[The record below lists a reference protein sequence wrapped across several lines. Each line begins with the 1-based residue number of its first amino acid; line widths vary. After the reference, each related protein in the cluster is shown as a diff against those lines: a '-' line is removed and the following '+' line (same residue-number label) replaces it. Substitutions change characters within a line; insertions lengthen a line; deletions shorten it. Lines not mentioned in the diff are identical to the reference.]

1 MTNYTFDPSVEQIFA
16 TLLHGA
22 TLYIIEKEV
31 KLNKKLF
38 TKYINDNQIHIVNM
52 VPTLF
57 KELLLDQD
65 KLESINILI
74 SGGERLDDDLK
85 NTLLQKGYEL
95 YNHYGPTETTVD
107 ALVTKC
113 VIDKK
118 VVLGKPIANTK
129 CYILNKQNTIVPIGV
144 VGEICISGDCMARG
158 YLNRPELTEERF
170 IPNPLRIHLFIDGE
184 RLYKTGDLGR
194 WLSDGNIE
202 FMGRID
208 SQVKIR
214 GFRVELGEIENQLSS
229 HEAVRDAVVIA
240 KEDQGQ
246 NYLCAYI
253 VLNSEISMRDLRR
266 YLTNLLPDYMIP
278 AYFMLLDE
286 IPLKSNGKIDYKGL
300 PGPDGNAL
308 RSTAYVAPT
317 SEIEVEL
324 AKIWSDVLG
333 IEKIGIQDNFFDL
346 GGHSLKKRPH
356 LSQSL

>member
-1 MTNYTFDPSVEQIFA
+1 M
-16 TLLHGA
+16 
-22 TLYIIEKEV
+22 
-31 KLNKKLF
+31 
-38 TKYINDNQIHIVNM
+38 
-52 VPTLF
+52 
-57 KELLLDQD
+57 
-65 KLESINILI
+65 
-74 SGGERLDDDLK
+74 
-85 NTLLQKGYEL
+85 
-95 YNHYGPTETTVD
+95 
-107 ALVTKC
+107 
-113 VIDKK
+113 
-118 VVLGKPIANTK
+118 
-129 CYILNKQNTIVPIGV
+129 

-229 HEAVRDAVVIA
+229 HEAVREVVIA
-240 KEDQGQ
+240 KGRSRSELFVCV
-246 NYLCAYI
+246 YC
-253 VLNSEISMRDLRR
+253 SKFEISMRDLRR

-317 SEIEVEL
+317 TEIEVEL

-346 GGHSLKKRPH
+346 GGHSLKATSFISKVYKELNVELPLGQVFKTPTIKALAEFINSSEECGH
-356 LSQSL
+356 EA